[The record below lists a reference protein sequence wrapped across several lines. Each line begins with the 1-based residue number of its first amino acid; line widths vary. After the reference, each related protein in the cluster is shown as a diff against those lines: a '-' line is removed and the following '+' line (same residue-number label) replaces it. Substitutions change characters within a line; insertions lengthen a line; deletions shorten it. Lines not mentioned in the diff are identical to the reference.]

1 MKVLWF
7 LVLAT
12 LLALVMLCLIPPA
25 QAGSCGIGYSAYS
38 TYSYPTYASYSSYT
52 PIKAVKVVKEVA
64 VPTYLP
70 IAVYPII
77 VPSYAASYGSTA
89 SYGSVAPPARSA
101 PAQTQP
107 SPCEETKALTQAMLK
122 VLERLESLEKRSH
135 PTPPPAVPKGRGD
148 PFNPGTSAPLSQLE
162 TARSCSACHDRNVAE
177 EKGAG
182 FVLTDGGRIVAT
194 PEQRLASLRM
204 VLQGKMPKVG
214 GKATPLPNDRG
225 AAVVAE
231 LSAQ

>member
-12 LLALVMLCLIPPA
+12 LLALVMLCLTPPA

-38 TYSYPTYASYSSYT
+38 TYSYPTYTSYSSYT

-77 VPSYAASYGSTA
+77 VPSYAA

-135 PTPPPAVPKGRGD
+135 PVPPASPPKGRGD

-162 TARSCSACHDRNVAE
+162 VVRSCSACHDRTSAE